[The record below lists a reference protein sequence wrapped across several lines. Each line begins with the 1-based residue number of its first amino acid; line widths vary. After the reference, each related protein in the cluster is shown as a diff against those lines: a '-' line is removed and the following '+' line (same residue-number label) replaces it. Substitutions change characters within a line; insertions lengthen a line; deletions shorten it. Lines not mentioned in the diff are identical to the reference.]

1 MYLIYFHL
9 RRIRQDQTQLRKS
22 FESYDPDH
30 YRLFDGEERR
40 YLDPESQKVTNYC
53 TKELKLRHLFDN
65 LCSSKS
71 KLIVIILILQLPEV
85 QKVLDTL
92 ITWINDE
99 LGKESTRM
107 QV

>member
-1 MYLIYFHL
+1 MYFYVL
-9 RRIRQDQTQLRKS
+9 RIRQDQTQLRKS

-40 YLDPESQKVTNYC
+40 YLDPESQKVVYFTLIEFN
-53 TKELKLRHLFDN
+53 LRNLYDIN

-85 QKVLDTL
+85 QKVLDVL
-92 ITWINDE
+92 KTWINDE

-107 QV
+107 QVRI

>member
-1 MYLIYFHL
+1 MYFYLL
-9 RRIRQDQTQLRKS
+9 RIRQDQTQLRKS

-40 YLDPESQKVTNYC
+40 YLDPESQKVVHYSI
-53 TKELKLRHLFDN
+53 KELKLKHLYN
-65 LCSSKS
+65 GKS
-71 KLIVIILILQLPEV
+71 KLIGIILLLQLPEV

-92 ITWINDE
+92 KAWINDE

-107 QV
+107 QVRI

>member
-53 TKELKLRHLFDN
+53 TKELKLRHLFWLTYAVAN
-65 LCSSKS
+65 R
-71 KLIVIILILQLPEV
+71 
-85 QKVLDTL
+85 
-92 ITWINDE
+92 N
-99 LGKESTRM
+99 
-107 QV
+107 